1 MNYLL
6 DNLTGEILQRMRKKF
21 FVQNVSVVME
31 RDEKALWKKICKK
44 DNDAYVFLVGETSK
58 QLYNAAYKVLGDK
71 SLAEDAVQDTY
82 TQLLIHCKRIKVSLY
97 SWLQT
102 TVRNISINMSKK
114 RKRSSDMEDK
124 DIEFNINRVNCEE
137 HKDSVT
143 YLHVRDCLSKMPED
157 ERNVFFGATTAC
169 PLPTFPKKRVSDT
182 IKFGGCTKE
191 QRQIS
196 KNILRSKRKNRAIQ
210 MSVLHNLFL
219 RRQY

>member
-1 MNYLL
+1 MNYLS

-44 DNDAYVFLVGETSK
+44 DNDAYVLLVGETSK
-58 QLYNAAYKVLGDK
+58 QLYNAAYKVLCDK

-157 ERNVFFGATTAC
+157 ERNVLLRCNDGLSVTDVSKETGVRYDKVWRMYQRAKANF
-169 PLPTFPKKRVSDT
+169 KKYFE
-182 IKFGGCTKE
+182 K
-191 QRQIS
+191 
-196 KNILRSKRKNRAIQ
+196 
-210 MSVLHNLFL
+210 
-219 RRQY
+219 

>member
-102 TVRNISINMSKK
+102 TVRNISINRSKK
-114 RKRSSDMEDK
+114 KKRSSDMEDK

-157 ERNVFFGATTAC
+157 ERNVLLRCNDGLSVTDVSKETGVRYDKVWRMYQRAKANF
-169 PLPTFPKKRVSDT
+169 KKYFE
-182 IKFGGCTKE
+182 K
-191 QRQIS
+191 
-196 KNILRSKRKNRAIQ
+196 
-210 MSVLHNLFL
+210 
-219 RRQY
+219 

>member
-58 QLYNAAYKVLGDK
+58 QLYNATYKVLGDK

-82 TQLLIHCKRIKVSLY
+82 TQLLIHCTRIKVSLY

-157 ERNVFFGATTAC
+157 ERNVLLRCNDGLSVTDVSKETGVRYDKVWRMYQRAKANF
-169 PLPTFPKKRVSDT
+169 KKYFE
-182 IKFGGCTKE
+182 K
-191 QRQIS
+191 
-196 KNILRSKRKNRAIQ
+196 
-210 MSVLHNLFL
+210 
-219 RRQY
+219 

>member
-102 TVRNISINMSKK
+102 TVRNISINMNKK

-157 ERNVFFGATTAC
+157 ERNVLLRCNDGLSVTDVSKETGVRYDKVWRMYQRAKANF
-169 PLPTFPKKRVSDT
+169 KKYFE
-182 IKFGGCTKE
+182 K
-191 QRQIS
+191 
-196 KNILRSKRKNRAIQ
+196 
-210 MSVLHNLFL
+210 
-219 RRQY
+219 